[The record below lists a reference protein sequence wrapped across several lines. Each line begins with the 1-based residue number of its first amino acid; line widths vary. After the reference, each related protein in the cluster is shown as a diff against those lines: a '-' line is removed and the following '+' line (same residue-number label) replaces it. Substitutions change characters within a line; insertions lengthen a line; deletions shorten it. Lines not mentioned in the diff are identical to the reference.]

1 MAGAGECREEAT
13 ASGRPC
19 QFVGV
24 GIDHYKHGFGVL
36 AALAGV
42 DAIAKILS
50 NARGF
55 ATTVLRDVTMS
66 QVGPDLTI
74 ALPMG
79 GVDGG
84 ALVVL
89 WAGHGE
95 QSAEGRLRLITHDD
109 VANASPLC
117 TADWV
122 AGQAVR
128 TGATQVLL
136 VFDTC
141 SSGQAAIDA
150 AQVVGRLMADLPD
163 PKPVWVGIL
172 ASAQAYERARDE
184 GLFAAELRRVLEQ
197 GPRDPILR
205 LRFNSFNQGVRGD
218 DVIDAV
224 VTEWPTDAQRPEP
237 SMFGRAGILLPNPL
251 YDPDAPE
258 RVVEHL
264 LLAAQGRAPDEE
276 GSFFTGR
283 DDQLA
288 EIFHWIG
295 QPEPGVLVVTGP
307 AGSGKSA
314 IVGRIVSLSNPAER
328 TSLLAQGPV
337 DNDPGEGSVDAH
349 VHVRRLT
356 VDRVANLIDE
366 QLCRKGILVQDAQA
380 RDRYELLGAV
390 RRLDKPVTI
399 VLDGLDEAEA
409 EAWAIADDLVRD
421 LGRFARVLV
430 ATREMARDGGQPLVA
445 TLATMTP
452 IDLGDPQWA
461 EQSDADVRR
470 YVRRRLEPEGS
481 GATAMDPALVAEQ
494 ILHLARANDE
504 GLFLLARVI
513 TSQLRTDPVDTS
525 TPGWETALATSVE
538 AALAR
543 DLGRI
548 LEPSPSGTAGP
559 VAARELLSALAW
571 GYGTGVPD
579 DVWVAFATGLSKTG
593 SRYSLADV
601 YWVLAA
607 AARYVVAADGWASPG
622 GVDTPRYAAAPLL
635 CASR

>member
-1 MAGAGECREEAT
+1 MAGAGEGGIEAT

-24 GIDHYKHGFGVL
+24 GIDQYKHGFGVL
-36 AALAGV
+36 AALKGV

-50 NARGF
+50 DKRGF
-55 ATTVLRDVTMS
+55 ATTVLRDVTKS
-66 QVGPDLTI
+66 QAGAELES
-74 ALPMG
+74 ALPLG
-79 GVDGG
+79 GVAGR

-89 WAGHGE
+89 WAGHSE
-95 QSAEGRLRLITHDD
+95 SSTEGRLRLITHDD
-109 VANASPLC
+109 VANGAPLY

-141 SSGQAAIDA
+141 FSGQAAIDA

-163 PKPVWVGIL
+163 PKPVWVGVL
-172 ASAQAYERARDE
+172 ASAQTYERARDD
-184 GLFAAELRRVLEQ
+184 GLFAAELRRVLEE

-224 VTEWPTDAQRPEP
+224 VKEWPTDAQRPEP

-283 DDQLA
+283 EEQLA
-288 EIFHWIG
+288 QIVAWMD

-314 IVGRIVSLSNPAER
+314 IVGRIVSLSNSIER
-328 TSLLAQGPV
+328 TALLANGPV
-337 DNDPGEGSVDAH
+337 DHDPGRGSVHAH

-366 QLCRKGILVQDAQA
+366 QLCRTGLLAGAEQP

-390 RRLDKPVTI
+390 RRLNTQITI
-399 VLDGLDEAEA
+399 VLDGLDEARGGG
-409 EAWAIADDLVRD
+409 VGHRRRS
-421 LGRFARVLV
+421 GARPG
-430 ATREMARDGGQPLVA
+430 APGPGAGGDPRDG
-445 TLATMTP
+445 
-452 IDLGDPQWA
+452 
-461 EQSDADVRR
+461 
-470 YVRRRLEPEGS
+470 
-481 GATAMDPALVAEQ
+481 
-494 ILHLARANDE
+494 
-504 GLFLLARVI
+504 
-513 TSQLRTDPVDTS
+513 
-525 TPGWETALATSVE
+525 
-538 AALAR
+538 
-543 DLGRI
+543 
-548 LEPSPSGTAGP
+548 
-559 VAARELLSALAW
+559 
-571 GYGTGVPD
+571 
-579 DVWVAFATGLSKTG
+579 
-593 SRYSLADV
+593 
-601 YWVLAA
+601 
-607 AARYVVAADGWASPG
+607 
-622 GVDTPRYAAAPLL
+622 
-635 CASR
+635 